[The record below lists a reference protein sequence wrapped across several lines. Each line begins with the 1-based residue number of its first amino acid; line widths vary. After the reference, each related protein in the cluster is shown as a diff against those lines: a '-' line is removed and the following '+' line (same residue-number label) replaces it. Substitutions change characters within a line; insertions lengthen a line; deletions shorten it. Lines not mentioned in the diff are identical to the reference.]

1 MRIAVASG
9 SFDPITAGHM
19 ALVDTAAGIFDE
31 VHIVIVTNGEKA
43 HGLFSSED
51 RLRIAERAAEPYAN
65 VHAAVHSGLLSDYCQ
80 KIGAKYLVRGVRNG
94 TDFAYEYDLAA
105 IMRRFDP
112 ELETIFLPAPPEK
125 ACVSSTYVRELL
137 KYGCPLDGAVP
148 DGCASLIRE
157 LYNARTN

>member
-1 MRIAVASG
+1 MKIAVVSG

-19 ALVDTAAGIFDE
+19 DVVRIAAGIFDE
-31 VHIVIVTNGEKA
+31 VHVVIVANGEKS
-43 HGLFSSED
+43 HGMFSPAD
-51 RLRIAERAAEPYAN
+51 RLRIAARAVQSYKN
-65 VHAAVHSGLLSDYCQ
+65 VCAAVHSGLLSDYCASV
-80 KIGAKYLVRGVRNG
+80 GAKYLVRGVRNG

-112 ELETIFLPAPPEK
+112 ELETVFLPAPPER

-148 DGCASLIRE
+148 DGCAALVRE
-157 LYNARTN
+157 LYDAR

>member
-1 MRIAVASG
+1 MKIAVVSG

-19 ALVDTAAGIFDE
+19 DVVRVATGIFDE
-31 VHIVIVTNGEKA
+31 VHVVIVANGEKS
-43 HGLFSSED
+43 HGMFSPAD
-51 RLRIAERAAEPYAN
+51 RLRIAARAVQSYKN
-65 VHAAVHSGLLSDYCQ
+65 VCAAVHSGLLSDYCASV
-80 KIGAKYLVRGVRNG
+80 GAKYLVRGVRNG

-112 ELETIFLPAPPEK
+112 ELETVFLPAPPER

-148 DGCASLIRE
+148 DGCAALVRE
-157 LYNARTN
+157 LYDAR

>member
-1 MRIAVASG
+1 MKIAVVSG

-19 ALVDTAAGIFDE
+19 DVVRVAAGIFDE
-31 VHIVIVTNGEKA
+31 VHVVIVANGEKS
-43 HGLFSSED
+43 HGMFSPAD
-51 RLRIAERAAEPYAN
+51 RLRIAARAVQSYKN
-65 VHAAVHSGLLSDYCQ
+65 VCAAVHSGLLSDYCASV
-80 KIGAKYLVRGVRNG
+80 GAKYLVRGVRNG

-112 ELETIFLPAPPEK
+112 ELETVFLPAPPER

-148 DGCASLIRE
+148 DGCAALVRE
-157 LYNARTN
+157 LYDAR

>member
-1 MRIAVASG
+1 MKIAVVSG

-19 ALVDTAAGIFDE
+19 DVVRAAAGIFDE
-31 VHIVIVTNGEKA
+31 VHVVIVANGEKS
-43 HGLFSSED
+43 HGMFAPAD
-51 RLRIAERAAEPYAN
+51 RLRIAARAVQSYKN
-65 VHAAVHSGLLSDYCQ
+65 VCAAVHSGLLSDYCASV
-80 KIGAKYLVRGVRNG
+80 GAKYLVRGVRNG

-112 ELETIFLPAPPEK
+112 ELETVFLPAPPER

-148 DGCASLIRE
+148 DGCAALVRE
-157 LYNARTN
+157 LYDAR

>member
-1 MRIAVASG
+1 MKIAVVSG

-19 ALVDTAAGIFDE
+19 DVVRVAAGIFDE
-31 VHIVIVTNGEKA
+31 VHVVIVANGEKS
-43 HGLFSSED
+43 HGMFAPAD
-51 RLRIAERAAEPYAN
+51 RLRIAACAVQSYKN
-65 VHAAVHSGLLSDYCQ
+65 VCAAVHSGLLSDYCASV
-80 KIGAKYLVRGVRNG
+80 GAKYLVRGVRNG

-112 ELETIFLPAPPEK
+112 ELETVFLPAPPER

-148 DGCASLIRE
+148 DGCAALVRE
-157 LYNARTN
+157 LYDAR

>member
-1 MRIAVASG
+1 MKIAVVSG

-19 ALVDTAAGIFDE
+19 DVVRIAAGIFDE
-31 VHIVIVTNGEKA
+31 VHVVIVANGEKS
-43 HGLFSSED
+43 HGMFSPAD
-51 RLRIAERAAEPYAN
+51 RLRIAARAVQPYKN
-65 VHAAVHSGLLSDYCQ
+65 VCAAVHSGLLSDYCASV
-80 KIGAKYLVRGVRNG
+80 GAKYLVRGVRNG

-112 ELETIFLPAPPEK
+112 ELETVFLPAPPER

-148 DGCASLIRE
+148 DGCAALVRE
-157 LYNARTN
+157 LYDAR